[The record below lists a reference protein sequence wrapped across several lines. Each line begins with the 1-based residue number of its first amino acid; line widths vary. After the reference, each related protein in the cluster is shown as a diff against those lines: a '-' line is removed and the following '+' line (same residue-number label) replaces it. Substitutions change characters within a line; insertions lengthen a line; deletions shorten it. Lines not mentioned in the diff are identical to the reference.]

1 MACRR
6 AVLLCAAL
14 GLTLAACT
22 PAPAPPAA
30 PPAAPVTTG
39 SAATALTLGAEW
51 PTYHGD
57 AARSGAVP
65 DGPDPASPA
74 VAWRTPQGADGSW
87 RLAARLIGA
96 ERD

>member
-14 GLTLAACT
+14 GLALAACT
-22 PAPAPPAA
+22 TAPAPPAA

-51 PTYHGD
+51 PTFHGD
-57 AARSGAVP
+57 AARSGAV
-65 DGPDPASPA
+65 
-74 VAWRTPQGADGSW
+74 
-87 RLAARLIGA
+87 AAGDERA
-96 ERD
+96 RVHRPVERDPPGDGR